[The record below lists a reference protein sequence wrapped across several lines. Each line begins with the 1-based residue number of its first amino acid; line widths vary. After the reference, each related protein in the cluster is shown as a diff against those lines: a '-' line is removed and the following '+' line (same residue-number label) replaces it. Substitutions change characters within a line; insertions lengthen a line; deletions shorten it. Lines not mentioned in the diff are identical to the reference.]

1 MRSFLACVVIL
12 TPRSHAHLRRD
23 IPTMG
28 KADHDELTKVTNVT
42 NATNVKKTTYTM
54 NMTNVVTETNVT
66 NGTSANYMDND
77 ILIHMDPDPLAKNM
91 VNVTLAGRTEDRT
104 YESEK
109 AGGSPALPAFRGD
122 MRGNGNLSVNATM
135 DSYERRRP
143 EYYGT
148 VVSCAGKT
156 FLLTRLDLGMSVD
169 KGWQTRVR
177 DLGDFSQNV
186 AELPSRVLRYNT
198 LSHNVAG

>member
-1 MRSFLACVVIL
+1 
-12 TPRSHAHLRRD
+12 
-23 IPTMG
+23 MG
-28 KADHDELTKVTNVT
+28 KADHDELAKVTNVT
-42 NATNVKKTTYTM
+42 NATNGTKTTNAI

-66 NGTSANYMDND
+66 NATSAIYVNND
-77 ILIHMDPDPLAKNM
+77 ILIHTDPDPLATNM

-109 AGGSPALPAFRGD
+109 AAESPAFPAFRGD
-122 MRGNGNLSVNATM
+122 IRGDGNFNDKFRNFTRDTYGPLA
-135 DSYERRRP
+135 
-143 EYYGT
+143 EYYGSL
-148 VVSCAGKT
+148 VSCAGKT
-156 FLLTRLDLGMSVD
+156 FLLTRLDLGMPFN

>member
-42 NATNVKKTTYTM
+42 NATNVKKTTYAM

-66 NGTSANYMDND
+66 NGTSANYVDND

-91 VNVTLAGRTEDRT
+91 VNVTWPVNSNARTR
-104 YESEK
+104 EK
-109 AGGSPALPAFRGD
+109 AKEISKSRIPNFP
-122 MRGNGNLSVNATM
+122 N
-135 DSYERRRP
+135 
-143 EYYGT
+143 
-148 VVSCAGKT
+148 
-156 FLLTRLDLGMSVD
+156 FLGLVLGCI
-169 KGWQTRVR
+169 KAK
-177 DLGDFSQNV
+177 FCK
-186 AELPSRVLRYNT
+186 
-198 LSHNVAG
+198 